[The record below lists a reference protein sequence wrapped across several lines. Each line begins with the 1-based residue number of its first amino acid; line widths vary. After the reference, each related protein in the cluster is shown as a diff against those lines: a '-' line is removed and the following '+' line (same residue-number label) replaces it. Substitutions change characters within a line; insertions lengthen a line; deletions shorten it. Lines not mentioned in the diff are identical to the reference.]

1 VILVGYMGFI
11 ESRSGQ
17 HGAGEEDAG
26 NRTQSWWTLAMEE
39 MISFQ

>member
-26 NRTQSWWTLAMEE
+26 NRTQSWWTPAMEE